1 MKTALVC
8 GAGGFIGAHLVKQLK
23 EEKEYIETVIEHTG
37 IKIHEK
43 AYEEAIKIDV
53 VVPEVVD
60 IAPKGRSNWKW
71 RVDDIKLLQKKMP
84 HLVKLVPDDEAIDL
98 LLKTKRQDGSLDSV
112 EEENWNGIVF
122 YNDRKMIK

>member
-1 MKTALVC
+1 MLKKSHISNMQIYSRDWEEMRKGRFTSSRISNIIGEEGVTKVV
-8 GAGGFIGAHLVKQLK
+8 GMSYIYQKAG
-23 EEKEYIETVIEHTG
+23 EKITNKSMADEDDVIEDENT
-37 IKIHEK
+37 
-43 AYEEAIKIDV
+43 AW
-53 VVPEVVD
+53 
-60 IAPKGRSNWKW
+60 GRE
-71 RVDDIKLLQKKMP
+71 KMP

>member
-1 MKTALVC
+1 M
-8 GAGGFIGAHLVKQLK
+8 
-23 EEKEYIETVIEHTG
+23 
-37 IKIHEK
+37 
-43 AYEEAIKIDV
+43 

-112 EEENWNGIVF
+112 EEENF
-122 YNDRKMIK
+122 H